1 MVTARF
7 WARIGANPLLAGVLA
22 LAILMPRL
30 AGSAEPGSDRLQ
42 LAVAEV
48 PSETLLEDIVSGR
61 ARVGFTPVVEDG
73 LNVVGRSGQTVWLRL
88 RMELPADGEARFVSL
103 PRQSIEHLR
112 LHDAGPPDQVTSET
126 GVAEPSKRSRWPDAF
141 VLPIPAGASG
151 KSTFY
156 LEVQGKGYLNLQPRL
171 LSEEQV
177 QAQANAS
184 GRFYDLLYGT
194 LLLVWMLA
202 LALRWSR
209 GERTFRVGLAA
220 FACLGAGIAGNQHL
234 LLALGGNN
242 LASIPAL
249 PTALWVLACAP
260 LLWATQQYAGHEKQ
274 RPELAVAI
282 DRIGFAILAIGLVM
296 LFMPERFLPQLQV
309 LSTVLLGLTALI
321 CAAALSYDTRKWR
334 WGPIVLWLAFAMVLM
349 VIPLT
354 MMQLM
359 DASILARRG
368 FELLLALQLVIYL
381 LLPLIRQRQQTHAK
395 LKLGGQATQSAEE
408 KIAHAREW
416 MISSLQAGIA
426 NSADDS
432 EMEWIAYRRLM
443 GGLKTVLPQTAAA
456 VIAMNYH
463 NEDLLLVE
471 PKIAEPGFQLLLA
484 QRASLL
490 KNLSRSMAPQQI
502 GIDFAGPEGVPQHIL
517 LAVIPLPIERP
528 GWGVLVIERS
538 SKATY
543 SDDELDLCTEFA
555 ALATTAGDE
564 AAVAMQQRQAN
575 EIDAE
580 SGVYKREMID
590 QVYRQAHEQ
599 ALQKR
604 KPLSIMRICMD
615 GYDALPADASSKL
628 MRRLADLIRDE
639 IDYGESIGRFTAD
652 EFLVLLYGRSIGDA
666 RALADRICASVRK
679 LALPA
684 ADGAI
689 LQVSVGVSHMQ
700 PGERTSQFVLDR
712 AAKALAKARQY
723 GGNQVQAIAGAV

>member
-1 MVTARF
+1 VTARF
-7 WARIGANPLLAGVLA
+7 WNGTWTDSLLTGALA
-22 LAILMPRL
+22 LGLLLPGI
-30 AGSAEPGSDRLQ
+30 AGSAEIEAEGMQ
-42 LAVAEV
+42 LAVAEA
-48 PSETLLEDIVSGR
+48 PTETFLDDIVSGR
-61 ARVGFTPVVEDG
+61 ARVGFTPLVEDG

-88 RMELPADGEARFVSL
+88 RMNLPADGGARFVSL
-103 PRQSIEHLR
+103 PRQTIEHLR
-112 LHDAGPPDQVTSET
+112 LHDAGPPDLITSET
-126 GVAEPSKRSRWPDAF
+126 GIEQPSTRSRWPDAF

-151 KSTFY
+151 ATTLY
-156 LEVQGKGYLNLQPRL
+156 LEVQGKGYLNLQPQL
-171 LSEEQV
+171 LTEEQV

-184 GRFYDLLYGT
+184 GRLYDLLYGS
-194 LLLVWMLA
+194 LLLIGLLA
-202 LALRWSR
+202 VALRWAK
-209 GERTFRVGLAA
+209 GGRTFRVALAS
-220 FACLGAGIAGNQHL
+220 FACLGAGIVGNQHL
-234 LLALGGNN
+234 LLAVGGTS

-274 RPELAVAI
+274 RPELAVAL
-282 DRIGFAILAIGLVM
+282 DRTGFAILAIGLVM
-296 LFMPERFLPQLQV
+296 LFMPERFLAQLQV
-309 LSTVLLGLTALI
+309 VSTVLLALTALI
-321 CAAALSYDTRKWR
+321 CAAALSYDTRRWR
-334 WGPIVLWLAFAMVLM
+334 WGPIVLWLAFVAVLM
-349 VIPLT
+349 AIPLA

-359 DASILARRG
+359 HGSILARRG
-368 FELLLALQLVIYL
+368 FQLLLALQLAIYL
-381 LLPLIRQRQQTHAK
+381 LLPWIRERQQVRATRK
-395 LKLGGQATQSAEE
+395 PGGQETQSAEE

-471 PKIAEPGFQLLLA
+471 PKTAEPSFQLLLA

-502 GIDFAGPEGVPQHIL
+502 GIDFTGPEGSPQHIL

-538 SKATY
+538 QKVTY
-543 SDDELDLCTEFA
+543 SEVELDLCTEFA

-564 AAVAMQQRQAN
+564 AAVAMQLRQAN

-590 QVYRQAHEQ
+590 QLYRQAHEQ

-604 KPLSIMRICMD
+604 KPLSILRICMD
-615 GYDALPADASSKL
+615 GFGALPADASAKL
-628 MRRLADLIRDE
+628 MRRLADVIRDE
-639 IDYGESIGRFTAD
+639 IDYGDTIGRFTED
-652 EFLVLLYGRSIGDA
+652 EFLVLLHGRSIGDA
-666 RALADRICASVRK
+666 RALADRICAAVRK

-684 ADGAI
+684 ADGAM

-700 PGERTSQFVLDR
+700 PGERTAQFLLER